1 MIIGIHLQGGLGNM
15 LFQIIAGECL
25 AKKYNIEVCYPNVRQ
40 HFDFLRLFGQWV
52 SHCDEYLTVFK
63 NIDWFKNEDRWGEI
77 TKVQQVPFTYT
88 EITPKNGTKYVG
100 YFQSEKNFFGYA
112 DFVRWILEPSKET
125 RKKVIK
131 HWDLLRSDNLCSI
144 HVRRG
149 NYLLNP
155 AYHIVQDMSY
165 YNRAMDVINAKYY
178 AVFSDDRAWVRD
190 NFIGDYY
197 LFPYA
202 TDYVE
207 MYLMALCGSHII
219 GNSSFGWLGAY
230 IDNASPKVVAPRKWF
245 PKTPDSRDIIPDNW
259 IKV

>member
-25 AKKYNIEVCYPNVRQ
+25 AKKYGIDVCYPNVRQ
-40 HFDFLRLFGQWV
+40 HFDFLRSFGQWV
-52 SHCDEYLTVFK
+52 SHCDEYLTAFK
-63 NIDWFKNEDRWGEI
+63 NIDWFKNEDRWSEI

-88 EITPKNGTKYVG
+88 EIVPKSGTKYVG

-112 DFVRWILEPSKET
+112 DFVRWLLEPADHVKE
-125 RKKVIK
+125 RVDKYVIEGK
-131 HWDLLRSDNLCSI
+131 TCSV

-155 AYHIVQDMSY
+155 NCHTVL
-165 YNRAMDVINAKYY
+165 DVKYY
-178 AVFSDDRAWVRD
+178 VDAGFSTHADEYLVFSDDMDWCEMHFMRNCTR
-190 NFIGDYY
+190 FIHD
-197 LFPYA
+197 

-207 MYLMALCGSHII
+207 MQLMARCTHNVISA
-219 GNSSFGWLGAY
+219 SSFGWLGAY
-230 IDNASPKVVAPRKWF
+230 LNPNPNKIVIAPKRWF